1 MLNITGVCVFS
12 LAALGAGVF
21 DNKCMKKNLNKRE
34 RFILLA

>member
-21 DNKCMKKNLNKRE
+21 DKKKCMKK
-34 RFILLA
+34 I

>member
-21 DNKCMKKNLNKRE
+21 DNKCVEKKIK
-34 RFILLA
+34 